1 MIGVLCLLGMVGELQ
16 PAMAGADVQF
26 SYGDFSQVVQT
37 RRPLLVYPMLL
48 SATNTAG
55 VTTMDRIVRLTGLD
69 GKTTISNMMPGWVR
83 AEFQGIWRVSTN
95 WYQIPDTNGLVLA
108 RNCLST
114 NFLVGGPFPVSA
126 PFWGKS
132 ELVAG
137 TLVAFRTNSGRVYI
151 DASGTAGTV
160 TNLLFSSDGMTNQ
173 AGYLATSG
181 NSGVAIG
188 YNSSGLQSGV
198 ALGYAATANL
208 MGVAIGNEPNAD
220 DNGVAIGSST
230 IAGNYGVAIGNGAA
244 GTISGVAIGN
254 GGFAAS
260 YGASIGGNS
269 QASNYGAALGFGATG
284 SDNGVGVGN
293 GTDGSGYGV
302 AIGSGAT
309 SGGGAGSVALGG
321 AYGTNTAAVPN
332 GWTNTVELG
341 PGTASLAGGLNFRGY
356 GLMNSNG
363 VFYVN
368 GRPGITTNV
377 LCGSRTLLITN
388 GIVLGVQ

>member
-1 MIGVLCLLGMVGELQ
+1 MKTMRLMGVMGAMLLVAASALGQTEVRWNLLSMNGASLNRPILIVPEATQNPRRSGSNLVSGIVTPLQ
-16 PAMAGADVQF
+16 PRQGK
-26 SYGDFSQVVQT
+26 
-37 RRPLLVYPMLL
+37 
-48 SATNTAG
+48 ATNWLMPGDYWVHIEGLNRLLKLSVYQTNIPVQAVDLMTNLVTYTYTNSTGG
-55 VTTMDRIVRLTGLD
+55 VTVP
-69 GKTTISNMMPGWVR
+69 NV
-83 AEFQGIWRVSTN
+83 
-95 WYQIPDTNGLVLA
+95 
-108 RNCLST
+108 
-114 NFLVGGPFPVSA
+114 
-126 PFWGKS
+126 
-132 ELVAG
+132 
-137 TLVAFRTNSGRVYI
+137 
-151 DASGTAGTV
+151 
-160 TNLLFSSDGMTNQ
+160 LFSSDGMTNQ

-181 NSGVAIG
+181 NAGVAIG

-198 ALGYAATANL
+198 ALGYAASANL
-208 MGVAIGNEPNAD
+208 NGVAIGNEPNAD

-230 IAGNYGVAIGNGAA
+230 IAGNYGIAIGSGAA
-244 GTISGVAIGN
+244 GTINGVAIGN

-269 QASNYGAALGFGATG
+269 QASNYGVALGFGATG

-293 GTDGSGYGV
+293 GTDGSGFGV
-302 AIGSGAT
+302 AVGSGAT

-341 PGTASLAGGLNFRGY
+341 PGTATLPGGLNFRGY
-356 GLMNSNG
+356 GIINSNG